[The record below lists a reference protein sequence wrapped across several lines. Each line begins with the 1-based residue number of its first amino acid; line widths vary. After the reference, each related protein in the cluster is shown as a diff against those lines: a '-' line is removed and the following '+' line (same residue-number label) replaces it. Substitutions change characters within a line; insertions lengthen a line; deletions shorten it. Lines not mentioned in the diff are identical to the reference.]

1 MRNNLELDGFYARYA
16 LPLQLHWQRPST
28 AVATQR
34 LTGTT
39 SPRPWI
45 NYASLSE
52 SHCIDVVTPAHHH
65 ILPELIAYWQA
76 QPARAPDLLILAD
89 GSDLSKTVFHRQTL
103 PAIMTSEFASHDLI
117 RFLSYELAS
126 SLPTNISEHGV
137 FMNINGLGVL
147 LCGKSGIGKSE
158 LALELIRRGH
168 QLIADDAPLFY
179 RSGAA
184 RLYGVC
190 PHVLADF
197 LHVRGIGIL
206 NIRRQYGLS
215 ALSPCHGL
223 DLLIE
228 LTAESKQCE
237 PLRLT
242 PLQSCRTMGG
252 VEITQFHLGVKPG
265 RHLAILVEALVGL
278 SQLQQTGY
286 SASADF
292 INRQQQL
299 IEQQL
304 A

>member
-16 LPLQLHWQRPST
+16 IPLQLHWQHRNT
-28 AVATQR
+28 AAATQR
-34 LTGTT
+34 LTGTV

-45 NYASLSE
+45 NYASVSE
-52 SHCIDVVTPAHHH
+52 PHCIDVVTPAHHH

-89 GSDLSKTVFHRQTL
+89 RSDLSKIVRHRQTL

-147 LCGKSGIGKSE
+147 LRGKDGIGKSE

-168 QLIADDAPLFY
+168 RLIVDDAPLFY

-228 LTAESKQCE
+228 LTESKQFE
-237 PLRLT
+237 PQRLT

-252 VEITQFHLGVKPG
+252 IEMTQFHLAVKPG
-265 RHLAILVEALVGL
+265 RNLAILVEALVGL